1 MAGLE
6 RVSVS
11 TTAMRLRELLRCP
24 RCGAEFHP
32 QEKDLTC
39 ANGHDFPLADGIPVL
54 SLPDESDA
62 EEHQHSHQEQYYDRE
77 YGGYGSYRLDNW
89 QQTYIAR
96 LAPLWEV
103 SSPDAPF
110 LDSGVGG
117 SAYTVI
123 EAARKGIPSI
133 GCDISLEGMQTARR
147 LAEAQGVSDR
157 CLFVVCRAER
167 LPFADAIFGGA
178 TSIAVLEHVPDDR
191 RAIAELARVTRRAGR
206 VFFAVPNSLDHVP
219 FPLRR
224 IYQRHDRR
232 IGHLRHYSS
241 NELIARGEAVGL
253 RAVKTVYSAHW
264 VKVWQLA
271 IHLVASRLRIRDDRL
286 WWWIEGFDAR
296 LAQREDGMHLN
307 VWLERR

>member
-191 RAIAELARVTRRAGR
+191 RAIAELARVTRPGRAGLLR
-206 VFFAVPNSLDHVP
+206 GPQQSRPRSLSFASHLSAARSPHRPSP
-219 FPLRR
+219 PLLEQRADRTRR
-224 IYQRHDRR
+224 GRR
-232 IGHLRHYSS
+232 LTSG
-241 NELIARGEAVGL
+241 
-253 RAVKTVYSAHW
+253 
-264 VKVWQLA
+264 Q
-271 IHLVASRLRIRDDRL
+271 DRL
-286 WWWIEGFDAR
+286 FGALGQSLAAR
-296 LAQREDGMHLN
+296 DPPGGVEAADQRRSSVVVD
-307 VWLERR
+307 

>member
-1 MAGLE
+1 
-6 RVSVS
+6 VTVS
-11 TTAMRLRELLRCP
+11 TAAVQLHELLRCP
-24 RCGAEFHP
+24 RCGAELDWH
-32 QEKDLTC
+32 EANLTC
-39 ANGHDFPLADGIPVL
+39 GAGHSFPLADGIPVL
-54 SLPDESDA
+54 SLPDESEAD
-62 EEHQHSHQEQYYDRE
+62 EHQHAHQEQYYDRE
-77 YGGYGSYRLDNW
+77 YGGYTSYRLENW
-89 QQTYIAR
+89 QRTYIDR

-103 SSPDAPF
+103 SSPAAPF

-147 LAEAQGVSDR
+147 LAEAQGVSDH

-167 LPFADAIFGGA
+167 LPFADTVFGGA

-191 RAIAELARVTRRAGR
+191 RAIAELARVTKPGGR
-206 VFFAVPNSLDHVP
+206 VFFAVPNSLDRVP

-232 IGHLRHYSS
+232 IGHLRHYSNKS
-241 NELIARGEAVGL
+241 LIESGEAVDL

-271 IHLVASRLRIRDDRL
+271 IHLAASRFRIRDDRL
-286 WWWIEGFDAR
+286 WWWMERFDAR
-296 LAQREDGMHLN
+296 RALRDDGMHLN
-307 VWLERR
+307 LWFERR